1 MSGHGVEFDPV
12 AARAA
17 AHRLD
22 AMADRLDRN
31 LRDSSHALSLV
42 PAGIDEVSR
51 RATQTFDDVSASYRS
66 AYADGVHE
74 LRKLAA
80 NLRSHVRTFA
90 SAEAD
95 SAGALSA
102 LQ

>member
-80 NLRSHVRTFA
+80 NLRSHARTFSRVDAEGA
-90 SAEAD
+90 SRFRT
-95 SAGALSA
+95 L
-102 LQ
+102 